1 MRVCTRFVIACA
13 AMLAFGS
20 TVVAQGYYNDCTGAI
35 SSNFNGTA
43 IEGGSYIW
51 FSGVLKVKGVPSG
64 TTEVFVSHSTI
75 TFTVN
80 GTTYAV
86 KVPNSTIT
94 SSPST
99 TLATTDFTLLT
110 PHFLGYGWDSN
121 LPSSG
126 LAGNDL
132 MTAVAFFVPAAGL
145 PGGIKNVT
153 WSAIFSSYTSGLTVQ
168 WQWAAAVYST
178 FGNNYNS
185 LGVKPVDDNQAS
197 VYKTSDHAGTPE
209 NFKQY
214 VVGGATG
221 GGGSNFTGSLS
232 ATGSCPLSPS

>member
-1 MRVCTRFVIACA
+1 MRVPTKLVIAFA
-13 AMLAFGS
+13 AMLALGS
-20 TVVAQGYYNDCTGAI
+20 MAVAQDYNECTDAI

-51 FSGVLKVKGVPSG
+51 FTGALKLKGLPSG
-64 TTEVFVSHSTI
+64 TTEVYVSHSTI
-75 TFTVN
+75 TFIAN

-86 KVPNSTIT
+86 KVPDSTIT
-94 SSPST
+94 LSPST
-99 TLATTDFTLLT
+99 TLAATDFTLLS
-110 PHFLGYGWDSN
+110 PHFLGDGWDTN

-132 MTAVAFFVPAAGL
+132 MTAVRFSVPSAGL

-153 WSAIFSSYTSGLTVQ
+153 WSATFSSFTSGLTVQ

-178 FGNNYNS
+178 FTNNYNS
-185 LGVKPVDDNQAS
+185 VGVKPVDDNQAS
-197 VYKTSDHAGTPE
+197 EYKNSDHAGTPE

-214 VVGGATG
+214 VIGGATG

-232 ATGSCPLSPS
+232 ATASCALSPS